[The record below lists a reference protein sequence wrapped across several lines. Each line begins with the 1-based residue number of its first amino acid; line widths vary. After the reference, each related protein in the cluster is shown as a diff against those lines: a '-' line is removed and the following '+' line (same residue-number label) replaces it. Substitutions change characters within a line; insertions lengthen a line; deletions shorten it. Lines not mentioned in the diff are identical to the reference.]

1 MTLAKEVQKIFDA
14 QNKSIADCERYF
26 YKNGTLA
33 AFDSVAVQQERRP
46 TALQAIFDSIGAEH
60 HSDIDNAV
68 RLGVA
73 EYQARNGGDLPDAS
87 VIATALCSASQLSQS
102 LKGDQA
108 KPMFDSIAQIA
119 GFDSMSNQN
128 YEQAAIVPAMAIVT
142 IASVIANSLPIVT
155 MLPNPSNSVRVPVVA
170 VRYITDSKFGAMQA
184 GDYLDGAN
192 AGLPYAEGRFRFQ
205 LKYKDGATYTVTAR
219 SAYADFKAKTP
230 DETAVLLP
238 FLSGNVSIRI
248 NGIEVAHTRAD
259 QSSSVASGIVTAMP
273 KRGVLIRGIGTEY
286 KVISS
291 EINVD
296 TSEISVTLNEKIP
309 EDAIIEVALVVDF
322 DAKNAQKQHKINPVG
337 LSLKPEYDNIQ
348 SVPIQNRITLSYT
361 TQNQLA
367 SELGLG
373 FVGAALVAIQGKVFL
388 EQNLRLLGEGKERA
402 QYNGREYTFDAS
414 RSVAGNLTAAVATF
428 SDLIGRVTATLDL
441 AKLSIRQATGSN
453 SGFTLYVGNKG
464 TVYFNQL
471 DASIFKKTGA
481 TAAFGEI
488 VRIGTLSDGTDVYH
502 APTEYGLLAEEGNA
516 VEALLVGRGSEPTR
530 NPFVGTITEAPT
542 FREAKPDSR
551 DVEFGSRAQM
561 AAELNPLSRY
571 ADQVAV
577 ISLINLPT
585 LGN

>member
-33 AFDSVAVQQERRP
+33 SFDSVAMQPERRP
-46 TALQAIFDSIGAEH
+46 TALQAIFDSIGVEH

-119 GFDSMSNQN
+119 GFDSISNQN

-192 AGLPYAEGRFRFQ
+192 AGLPYAEGRFRFK
-205 LKYKDGATYTVTAR
+205 LTAKGNAAYAVTAH
-219 SAYADFKAKTP
+219 SAYADFKGKTP
-230 DETAVLLP
+230 DNTAVLLP

-273 KRGVLIRGIGTEY
+273 KRGVLINGIEY

-296 TSEISVTLNEKIP
+296 TSEISVTLNIDLP
-309 EDAIIEVALVVDF
+309 EEAIIEVALVVDF
-322 DAKNAQKQHKINPVG
+322 DAKDAQKKHKINPVG
-337 LSLKPEYDNIQ
+337 LSLKPEYDSIQ

-414 RSVAGNLTAAVATF
+414 RSVAGNLTAAVTTF

-453 SGFTLYVGNKG
+453 AGFTLYVGNKG